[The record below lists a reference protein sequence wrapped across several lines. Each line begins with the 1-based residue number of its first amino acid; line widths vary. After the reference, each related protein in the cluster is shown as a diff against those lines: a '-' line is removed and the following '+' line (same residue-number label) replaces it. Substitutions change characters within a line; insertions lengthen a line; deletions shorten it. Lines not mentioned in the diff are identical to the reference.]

1 MGIKVF
7 SGGRVKVCDG
17 EILRSPH
24 ISNIALDKSVA
35 TMQELELLEGLWITN
50 ERCVIMKRR
59 KVAIISDLH
68 IGLESV
74 MEASGLHLPRI
85 QMDTMQASLQRIIE
99 RYQPQQFVILGDLK
113 HEFSKNLTQE
123 WSEVQ
128 KLLGTLQERGKV
140 VVIKG
145 NHDNYLATIASRIG
159 IELVEQYELDGITFS
174 HGHLPVDA
182 RPLVIGHEHPSIRL
196 FDSVGACIKMPCFIH
211 LQDEQVL
218 IVPAFSPLASGTDF
232 TGASASSVMSPVL
245 RSGDLSHARAYG
257 ISEIGLL
264 SLGELGRLGRH
275 RDG

>member
-1 MGIKVF
+1 MGELV
-7 SGGRVKVCDG
+7 
-17 EILRSPH
+17 E
-24 ISNIALDKSVA
+24 
-35 TMQELELLEGLWITN
+35 TMQELELWDGLWITN

-74 MEASGLHLPRI
+74 LEASGLHLPHI
-85 QMDTMQASLQRIIE
+85 QTDSMKTSLLRIIE
-99 RYQPQQFVILGDLK
+99 RYQPDQFIILGDLK

-128 KLLGTLQERGKV
+128 RLLGILQERGKV

-145 NHDNYLATIASRIG
+145 NHDNYLATIASKMG
-159 IELVEQYELDGITFS
+159 IELVEQHELDGITFS
-174 HGHLPVDA
+174 HGHLQNDS

-196 FDSVGACIKMPCFIH
+196 FDPVGACVKMPCFIH
-211 LQDEQVL
+211 LPSEKIL
-218 IVPAFSPLASGTDF
+218 IIPAFSPLASGTDF
-232 TGASASSVMSPVL
+232 TGATSDTVMSPIL
-245 RSGDLSHARAYG
+245 HSSDLGRARAYG

-275 RDG
+275 QDG